1 MLQKDSAI
9 HVYVTMVAILVS
21 FFWIGY
27 AYIMGTKADQMILH
41 PIVPLLLIALLLRF
55 RKYEPTKFVIT
66 IALIFIGLWL
76 FVRLQFVFMPFI
88 IGFAL
93 AYIVSVVFSGLQ
105 NIPLP
110 KGKCLHLPKWTAVI
124 VLLVLVT
131 GIITFFA
138 FGIIPQLVQQVSDM
152 QDGMSI
158 FYENIRDYAVKTA
171 GDISN
176 GDYPLKD
183 RLPTSWQESVGE
195 YIDTA
200 IYNLQKKIP
209 SLADSVSQI
218 IGSILGRLSAG
229 IVGTFGKIS
238 SVFFIIIV
246 FVYALQ
252 SLKSHVKNLVNVF
265 PENQRERITR
275 YLREIEY
282 DMRAFLKG
290 QLSAMVIISII
301 SIIGFSI
308 IRLPFALLVGLL
320 AGLLNAIPTI
330 GPVITGVIAVLA
342 TLTGFA
348 AGDYGLSGLFVHAL
362 LAVGVTF
369 GVQTLDNAFIS
380 TRIMSKVVE
389 MHPLVVMFAVLF
401 AASLAGVW
409 GALLTIP
416 VLVIIKG
423 IINVRKQ
430 INTGQKSDNKA

>member
-41 PIVPLLLIALLLRF
+41 PIVPLLLTALLISF
-55 RKYEPTKFVIT
+55 RKYEPTKFVIN
-66 IALIFIGLWL
+66 IALTFIGIWL
-76 FVRLQFVFMPFI
+76 FVRLQSVFIPFI

-110 KGKCLHLPKWTAVI
+110 KGKRLHLPKWSAVI
-124 VLLVLVT
+124 VLLVLIT
-131 GIITFFA
+131 GIITFFS
-138 FGIIPQLVQQVSDM
+138 FGIVPQLVQQVSDM
-152 QDGMSI
+152 QDGMNI
-158 FYENIRDYAVKTA
+158 FYEKIRDYAVKTA

-176 GDYPLKD
+176 GEYPLKD
-183 RLPTSWQESVGE
+183 RLPESWQEPVGE
-195 YIDTA
+195 YIDKVVVS
-200 IYNLQKKIP
+200 IQEKVP
-209 SLADSVSQI
+209 SLAESISQI
-218 IGSILGRLSAG
+218 IGNILGRLSAG
-229 IVGTFGKIS
+229 IAGTFGKVS

-252 SLKSHVKNLVNVF
+252 SLKSHVKNIINLF
-265 PENQRERITR
+265 PENRRDRMTQ
-275 YLREIEY
+275 YLREIDY

-290 QLSAMVIISII
+290 QISVIIIISIL

-342 TLTGFA
+342 TLSGLA
-348 AGDYGLSGLFVHAL
+348 AGNYSLGGFFIHAF
-362 LAVGVTF
+362 LAIGVIF
-369 GVQTLDNAFIS
+369 GVQTLDSAFVS

-389 MHPLVVMFAVLF
+389 MHPLVVMFAVLL
-401 AASLAGVW
+401 AASLAGIW

-416 VLVIIKG
+416 GLVIIKG

-430 INTGQKSDNKA
+430 INTGQKSND